1 LIPDPETNR
10 SPSLNSG
17 TTPNRDVEVPGVDSP
32 QEPEKKRP
40 KPTGKPKPIEERVNF
55 KNYFERWLA
64 EAGITYRTWV
74 SQHRRDQIW
83 VRLGL
88 EFRKGFFF
96 VFSYK

>member
-1 LIPDPETNR
+1 
-10 SPSLNSG
+10 
-17 TTPNRDVEVPGVDSP
+17 
-32 QEPEKKRP
+32 
-40 KPTGKPKPIEERVNF
+40 VNF

-88 EFRKGFFF
+88 EFRKGFFLF
-96 VFSYK
+96 FPTNNWSNAVNVIWSHDRC